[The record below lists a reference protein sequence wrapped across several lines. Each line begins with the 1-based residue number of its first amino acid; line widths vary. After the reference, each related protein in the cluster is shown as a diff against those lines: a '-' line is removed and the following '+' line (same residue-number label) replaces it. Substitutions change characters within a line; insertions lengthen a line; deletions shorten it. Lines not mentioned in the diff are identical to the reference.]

1 MCAGLAQEDDHA
13 RGQQHDIDAQR
24 APGGARAAARMP
36 RAQREAGMALWLTLA
51 VLVGAIALFV
61 TEKLRVDVVA
71 LLVMTALM
79 VTGVITVPEALSG
92 FSSQAT
98 VMVAAM
104 FVLSG
109 ALQRNGALVAV
120 GEVLSRIRW
129 QWLFMLVMLLLVA
142 CVAAFVNN
150 TATVAVFL
158 PLVLAASTANRW
170 APSKF
175 LIPLSYM
182 SQAAGVCT
190 LIGTSTNLLVDAMG
204 REAVG
209 VGFTLFE
216 FAPLGIVFVGICML
230 YLMTVGRWLMPDR
243 GVPGSDENEHVGRYV
258 AELLV
263 PEDSDAI
270 GLRREQIVPASIDD
284 AVVLEILR
292 RRRPVAGG
300 DTVQAGDRLL
310 VRGEWGQIR
319 AVRKARR
326 LRFDHVAG
334 DIDGD
339 AAAAERVQVEAMVS
353 PGSHLIGNTLAG
365 MRFGHMYRARVQ
377 GIHRR
382 LLDIRQPLD
391 HVQLSLGDV
400 LLLDVP
406 EPAIEDLRADKG
418 MIVLGTRKEASVDV
432 FRASMSVLVMVAT
445 ILVAAAGWLSIVPAA
460 LIGCA
465 ALLVFR
471 LLEPD
476 EAYRAID
483 WRVIL
488 LLAGIIPLGLA
499 LQKSGGAA
507 LAAEFMIA
515 NLGQF
520 GPLAT
525 LAAVYLMTS
534 IATEFMSNNASA
546 VLVVPIALAAA
557 ESLGVDPK
565 PLLVAVAF
573 AASTSFATP
582 ISYQTNTMV
591 FTAGG
596 YRFSDFVRMGIPLNI
611 IFCTA
616 AILLIPRYFP
626 F

>member
-1 MCAGLAQEDDHA
+1 MD
-13 RGQQHDIDAQR
+13 
-24 APGGARAAARMP
+24 
-36 RAQREAGMALWLTLA
+36 LWLTLA

-104 FVLSG
+104 FVLSA

-120 GEVLSRIRW
+120 GEILSRIRW
-129 QWLFMLVMLLLVA
+129 RWLFLLVMLVLVA
-142 CVAAFVNN
+142 SVSAFINN

-190 LIGTSTNLLVDAMG
+190 LVGTSTNLLVDAMG

-230 YLMTVGRWLMPDR
+230 YLMTVGRWLLPDR
-243 GVPGSDENEHVGRYV
+243 GVPGSEETEHVGRYV
-258 AELLV
+258 GELLV
-263 PEDSDAI
+263 PADSEAI
-270 GLRREQIVPASIDD
+270 GLRRDQVVPDTIDD

-292 RRRPVAGG
+292 RGRPASSTEAV
-300 DTVQAGDRLL
+300 VEAGDRLL
-310 VRGEWGQIR
+310 VRGEWGRIR

-326 LRFDHVAG
+326 LQFDHVAG
-334 DIDGD
+334 DLDGD
-339 AAAAERVQVEAMVS
+339 ANGDERVQVEAMVS

-365 MRFGHMYRARVQ
+365 MRFGHMYRTRVQ

-391 HVQLSLGDV
+391 QVQLSIGDV
-400 LLLDVP
+400 LLLDAP
-406 EPAIEDLRADKG
+406 ESAIEDLRADKG
-418 MIVLGTRKEASVDV
+418 MIVLGTRKEAKVDV
-432 FRASMSVLVMVAT
+432 FRASMSVLVMAAT
-445 ILVAAAGWLSIVPAA
+445 IAVAALGWLSIVPAA

-488 LLAGIIPLGLA
+488 LLAGIIPLGVA

-507 LAAEFMIA
+507 LAAESMIA
-515 NLGQF
+515 TLGQF

-525 LAAVYLMTS
+525 LAAVYLMTA

-546 VLVVPIALAAA
+546 VLAVPIALAAA

-596 YRFSDFVRMGIPLNI
+596 YRFSDFVRIGIPLNI